1 MGRWKNTPPRQTEWT
16 AAKVSEFAELSAKRA
31 KLDCV
36 EQAMARARSYE
47 ATNSRDGRMKAE
59 VLREFAEALMR

>member
-1 MGRWKNTPPRQTEWT
+1 MGRWKNTPAREIEWN
-16 AAKVSEFAELSAKRA
+16 AKKANEFAELSARRA

-36 EQAMARARSYE
+36 EQAMTKARIYE
-47 ATNSRDGRMKAE
+47 ATNSREGRIKAE

>member
-1 MGRWKNTPPRQTEWT
+1 MGRWKNTPQRDIEWT
-16 AAKVSEFAELSAKRA
+16 AKKANEFAELSARRA

-47 ATNSRDGRMKAE
+47 ATNSRDGRLKAE